1 MNARSARDQA
11 VREAKTN
18 IILDAALQVFSAR
31 GYHETRLEDIAA
43 SAGFSKAA
51 LYNYY
56 QDKEEIFLSLAI
68 REYKRLLEKI
78 EQAERDGADAGESIR
93 SIVHSIF
100 TLVGEHFGIML
111 AISHFRAAAHED
123 KSIEEVERRHADR
136 TEQFK
141 DLYAMMQ
148 AAMKRIIARARQE
161 GTIRSSLPDAVLARY
176 LGSLIRGTMFEWK
189 IAGKL
194 GNIDEEVDNIM
205 AFLGDGMKLERSAG
219 LSS

>member
-1 MNARSARDQA
+1 MNAKSVRDQA
-11 VREAKTN
+11 VRDAKTN

-68 REYKRLLEKI
+68 REYERLLEKV
-78 EQAERDGADAGESIR
+78 EQTERDGADAGESIR
-93 SIVHSIF
+93 SILYSIF
-100 TLVGEHFGIML
+100 TLFGEQFGIML
-111 AISHFRAAAHED
+111 AISHFRAAVHGAG
-123 KSIEEVERRHADR
+123 SIEEVERRHADR

-141 DLYAMMQ
+141 SLYAKMQ
-148 AAMKRIIARARQE
+148 AAMMRIIARARAA
-161 GTIRSSLPDAVLARY
+161 GTIKSSLPDTVLARY

-189 IAGKL
+189 IAGEL
-194 GNIDEEVDNIM
+194 GNIDEEVGNIM
-205 AFLGDGMKLERSAG
+205 TFLCEGMKLEFNPD